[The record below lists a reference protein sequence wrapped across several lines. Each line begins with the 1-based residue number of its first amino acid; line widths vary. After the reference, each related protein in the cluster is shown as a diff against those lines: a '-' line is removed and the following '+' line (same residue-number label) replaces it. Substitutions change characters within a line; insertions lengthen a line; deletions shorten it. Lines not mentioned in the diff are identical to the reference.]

1 MINSTFSVSSI
12 VTGEMLLW
20 VRMPAGRIRVISQPW
35 LIPPEAKAQPT
46 NNYCLAFT
54 GLDLD
59 AEHRRLLGMGV
70 EIASET
76 RQQPWGTRNL
86 SLHDPDGYLLFLRQ
100 F

>member
-46 NNYCLAFT
+46 INYCLAFT

-59 AEHRRLLGMGV
+59 AEHRRLLDMGV
-70 EIASET
+70 EILSEPQ
-76 RQQPWGTRNL
+76 QQPWSTRNL
-86 SLHDPDGYLLFLRQ
+86 SFCDPEGNTLSLCQ